1 MLEQWVTDTR
11 NHMVAALLISRKKGG
26 SRMAYSY
33 ALNSVYNNYLTT
45 YTPKSGRY
53 DSHKKSELRGVYNS
67 IVKLNKESPLSIIDS
82 SVPSQ
87 SYAVNMK
94 ENARELRNTIASLGG
109 LEEDGLLNKKTAYSS
124 SPSVATVKYIG
135 DVYSDEDASGF
146 ELTVEKLASS
156 QINTGHFLENGPV
169 DINPGTYSFDI
180 NINNMS
186 YEFQFNINEGETN
199 LSLQQKLSRLI
210 NNSNIGLV
218 SSVKEEA
225 NGSALEL
232 ETKLTGIE
240 DDKQYL
246 FTVSDDN
253 TSKLSGAVDYLG
265 IDKISQLPDNAKFYL
280 NDEPHESY
288 SNHFTIAKTYEI
300 TLNEAQEIDDEPIS
314 IGIKADTE
322 SMAENIQQFADGYNS
337 FINNTSSFLSI
348 QPKTSHL
355 LNEMNR
361 ISNAYGTD
369 LKNLGISFD
378 ESGYM
383 QVNREAL
390 SSSIDT
396 DSTLEAISGMR
407 KFTNLVLNKANQIS
421 INPMNYVDKTIVAY
435 KNPGK
440 ELPTPYITSQ
450 YSGMMFN
457 GYC

>member
-1 MLEQWVTDTR
+1 
-11 NHMVAALLISRKKGG
+11 
-26 SRMAYSY
+26 MAYSY

-82 SVPSQ
+82 SVTSQ

-109 LEEDGLLNKKTAYSS
+109 LEEEGLLNKKTAYSS
-124 SPSVATVKYIG
+124 EPSVANVKYIG

-146 ELTVEKLASS
+146 NLTVEKLASS
-156 QINTGHFLENGPV
+156 QINSGYPLEDEFV
-169 DINPGTYSFDI
+169 DIIPGTYSFDI

-186 YEFQFNINEGETN
+186 YEFQFNVNENETN

-210 NNSNIGLV
+210 NNSNIGLD
-218 SSVKEEA
+218 SSIEETPEG
-225 NGSALEL
+225 NVLKL

-253 TSKLSGAVDYLG
+253 TSKMSGVVDYLG

-300 TLNEAQEIDDEPIS
+300 TLNKAQEIGDDPIA
-314 IGIKADTE
+314 IGIKPDTE
-322 SMAENIQQFADGYNS
+322 SMSENVQQFADGYNN
-337 FINNTSSFLSI
+337 FIKNTLMHLEH

-355 LNEMNR
+355 LNEMSR
-361 ISNAYGTD
+361 ISNAYNRELG
-369 LKNLGISFD
+369 NLGISFNED
-378 ESGYM
+378 GLM
-383 QVNREAL
+383 QVNHEAL
-390 SSSIDT
+390 SNIID
-396 DSTLEAISGMR
+396 DESAIESLSGMR
-407 KFTNLVLNKANQIS
+407 KFTNSVLNKANQIS

-440 ELPTPYITSQ
+440 EFATPYITSQ

-457 GYC
+457 NYC